1 MKIAPTGGEDELELN
16 IIPLVDV
23 MLVLLM
29 FFVLTT
35 TFEQHT
41 RLRVTLPESAA
52 EAEANADDPL
62 VIAIDH
68 EGRFHVGENEVLNP
82 SLDTLKEAITAVAG
96 NAGEAGERRVLL
108 RADARTEHQHVVTA
122 MDALGQLG
130 WANVGIATVRPA
142 EEER

>member
-1 MKIAPTGGEDELELN
+1 MKIAPASGEDDLELN

-41 RLRVTLPESAA
+41 RLRVSLPESAGEPVA
-52 EAEANADDPL
+52 DADDPL
-62 VIAIDH
+62 VVAIDR
-68 EGRFHVGENEVLNP
+68 EGRFYVGENEVLNP
-82 SLDTLKEAITAVAG
+82 SLDTLKEAISSVAG
-96 NAGEAGERRVLL
+96 VAAGASERRVLL

-130 WANVGIATVRPA
+130 YSNVGIATVRPA
-142 EEER
+142 EDAN

>member
-1 MKIAPTGGEDELELN
+1 VKIAPASGEDELELN

-41 RLRVTLPESAA
+41 RLRVSLPESAGEPVA
-52 EAEANADDPL
+52 DADDPL
-62 VIAIDH
+62 IVAIDR
-68 EGRFHVGENEVLNP
+68 EGRFYVAENEVLNP
-82 SLDTLKEAITAVAG
+82 ALDTLKEAIAAVTAERGDPA
-96 NAGEAGERRVLL
+96 ERRVLL

-130 WANVGIATVRPA
+130 YSNVGIATVRPV
-142 EEER
+142 EGSD

>member
-1 MKIAPTGGEDELELN
+1 MRIAPTGGEDELELN

-41 RLRVTLPESAA
+41 RLRVTLPQSAA
-52 EAEANADDPL
+52 EAAANADDPL

-96 NAGEAGERRVLL
+96 EAGERRVLL

-130 WANVGIATVRPA
+130 WSNVGIATVRPA

>member
-41 RLRVTLPESAA
+41 RLKVTLPQSDA
-52 EAEANADDPL
+52 EAVADADDPL

-82 SLDTLKEAITAVAG
+82 SLITLKEAITTV
-96 NAGEAGERRVLL
+96 AGEAGERRVLL

-130 WANVGIATVRPA
+130 WSNVGIATVRPA
-142 EEER
+142 EETP

>member
-1 MKIAPTGGEDELELN
+1 MRIAPSGSEDELELN

-41 RLRVTLPESAA
+41 RLRVSLPESAG
-52 EAEANADDPL
+52 EAVADVDDPL
-62 VIAIDH
+62 VVAIDR
-68 EGRFHVGENEVLNP
+68 EGRFYVGENEVLNP
-82 SLDTLKEAITAVAG
+82 GLETLKEAIAAVAG
-96 NAGEAGERRVLL
+96 TTAAAERRVLL

-130 WANVGIATVRPA
+130 YANVGIATVRPA
-142 EEER
+142 EDAN

>member
-1 MKIAPTGGEDELELN
+1 MRIAPSSGEDELELN

-41 RLRVTLPESAA
+41 RLRVALPESAGEPVA
-52 EAEANADDPL
+52 DADDPL
-62 VIAIDH
+62 VVAIDR
-68 EGRFHVGENEVLNP
+68 EGRFYVGENEVLNP
-82 SLDTLKEAITAVAG
+82 GLDTLKEAITAVAG
-96 NAGEAGERRVLL
+96 DQQAADRRVLL

-130 WANVGIATVRPA
+130 YSNVGIATVRPA
-142 EEER
+142 EDAN

>member
-1 MKIAPTGGEDELELN
+1 MKIAPSGGEDELELN

-41 RLRVTLPESAA
+41 RLRVTLPESAG
-52 EAEANADDPL
+52 EPVADADEPL
-62 VIAIDH
+62 IVAIDR
-68 EGRFHVGENEVLNP
+68 EGRFYVAENEVLNP
-82 SLDTLKEAITAVAG
+82 ALDTLKEAIAAVLGDEPGAT
-96 NAGEAGERRVLL
+96 ERRVLL

-130 WANVGIATVRPA
+130 HSNVGIATVRPA
-142 EEER
+142 EVAD

>member
-1 MKIAPTGGEDELELN
+1 MRIAPGSGEDELELN

-41 RLRVTLPESAA
+41 RLRVSLPESAGEPVA
-52 EAEANADDPL
+52 DADDPL
-62 VIAIDH
+62 VIAIDR
-68 EGRFHVGENEVLNP
+68 EGRYYVGENEVLNP
-82 SLDTLKEAITAVAG
+82 GLDTLKDAITAVAG
-96 NAGEAGERRVLL
+96 DAEGASERRVLL

-130 WANVGIATVRPA
+130 FANVGIATVRPA
-142 EEER
+142 EDSN

>member
-1 MKIAPTGGEDELELN
+1 VKIAPGSGEDELELN

-41 RLRVTLPESAA
+41 RLRVSLPESAGEPVA
-52 EAEANADDPL
+52 EADDPL
-62 VIAIDH
+62 IVAIDR
-68 EGRFHVGENEVLNP
+68 EGRFYVGENEVLNP
-82 SLDTLKEAITAVAG
+82 RIDTLKEAIVAVTGDTSGAP
-96 NAGEAGERRVLL
+96 ERRVLL

-130 WANVGIATVRPA
+130 FSNVGIATVRPA
-142 EEER
+142 EDSD

>member
-1 MKIAPTGGEDELELN
+1 MRIAPSGGEDELELN

-41 RLRVTLPESAA
+41 RLRVSLPESAGEPVA
-52 EAEANADDPL
+52 DADDPL
-62 VIAIDH
+62 IVAIDRD
-68 EGRFHVGENEVLNP
+68 GRYYVGENEVLNP
-82 SLDTLKEAITAVAG
+82 AIDTLKEAISAVAG
-96 NAGEAGERRVLL
+96 DGPGSAERRVLL

-130 WANVGIATVRPA
+130 FSNVGIATVRPA
-142 EEER
+142 EGAD

>member
-1 MKIAPTGGEDELELN
+1 MRIAPSTGEDELELN

-41 RLRVTLPESAA
+41 RLQVSLPESAA
-52 EAEANADDPL
+52 EAVADADDPL
-62 VIAIDH
+62 VIAIDQ

-82 SLDTLKEAITAVAG
+82 GLDTLKEAITAVAG
-96 NAGEAGERRVLL
+96 EADERRVLL

-130 WANVGIATVRPA
+130 WSNVGIATVRAA
-142 EEER
+142 EDPR